1 MANLKQT
8 LTLAFLFLFTT
19 LFAQDYKY
27 ESVPNDPT
35 ETRIYTLANGL
46 KVYLSVNKDVPR
58 IQTYITVKTGSKND
72 PADVTGLAHYL
83 EHMVFKGTSKIG
95 TQDWEKEKVLLQE
108 ISDLYEKHKAE
119 PDDAKKK
126 IIYKQI
132 DSVSGLAAKLAIANE
147 YDKMISGLGAKGT
160 NAFTSLEQTSYIND
174 IPSTEIEKW
183 MVVESERFSE
193 LVLRLFHTE
202 LEAVYE
208 EFNIGQDNDGRK
220 QYAALNELLYPTH
233 PYGTQTTI
241 GLGEHLKNPS
251 MEKIH
256 AYFKQYYVPNNMAIC
271 LAGDFDHDETIK
283 LIDKYFGK
291 FKRGEVNARVMPKEK
306 PQIEIKFK
314 EVIGPDAASLMMA
327 YRIGG
332 YESPDQ
338 LMSELLGS
346 ILSNGEV
353 GLMDLNLTQKQLVI
367 SAWAGADNNHD
378 YGQFMLGGNPKEG
391 QSLEELRDLLLAE
404 IEKVKKGEFTDELLK
419 SIIKNGKKSLLS
431 ELESNSRRASN
442 MSTAFIMEAEWKD
455 YVDYYDRMEKITK
468 EDLVKW
474 TKENLKDNYCLIY
487 KRTGEDKNVYKV
499 DKPTITPVDLNRTAQ
514 SEFLQNFNKM
524 ESKRLKPLYIDY
536 AKDLKKSSFSKDVP
550 FYYIKN
556 KTNELFTL
564 VIELDEDLREDKKVS
579 LAVSLLDYL
588 GTDKYTAEELK
599 RKFYSLGVSYGVN
612 SSFISMSGLNE
623 SFNEALALLEHLLT
637 NCKPDET
644 ALKNLL
650 EDTKK
655 RRVDSKLNKGLILQG
670 GLRNYAMYGT
680 KNKFNNVLS
689 MEELEKLTG
698 EELTEMI
705 HTLTS
710 YKHSVMY
717 YGKTEM
723 KSIHSKIKKAHTL
736 PKKMKAYDTKVKYVE
751 LETKENIVYFV
762 DYDMVQTQLLMLS
775 KGKTFDTLILP
786 EMSMFNSYFGSGL
799 SSIVFQEIRE
809 SKALAYGASSSFT
822 SPSKPDEAHYV
833 QAFIGTQANKLPAA
847 VDAMQ
852 TLMNTMPK
860 AELQFEQSRLAALKK
875 IESERILKTN
885 IYWNYKTA
893 ERMKF
898 DHDIRKDVYE
908 QLSTMSLDDLEKFF
922 NENIKGRKYSYC
934 VIGKKADLDM
944 EALGK
949 LGTVKELTLE
959 ELFGY

>member
-1 MANLKQT
+1 MIHFKSLFTA
-8 LTLAFLFLFTT
+8 AFLFLFIAVQ
-19 LFAQDYKY
+19 AQDYKY

-95 TQDWEKEKVLLQE
+95 TQDWEKEKVLLKE

-160 NAFTSLEQTSYIND
+160 NAFTSLEETSYIND
-174 IPSTEIEKW
+174 IPSTEMEKW

-220 QYAALNELLYPTH
+220 SYAAMNELLYPTH

-241 GLGEHLKNPS
+241 GKGEHLKNPS

-271 LAGDFDHDETIK
+271 MAGDFDYDETIK
-283 LIDKYFGK
+283 MIDKYFGK
-291 FKRGEVNARVMPKEK
+291 LKRGDVNAPVMPKEA
-306 PQIEIKFK
+306 PQTEIKTR
-314 EVIGPDAASLMMA
+314 EVIGPDAESLSIA
-327 YRIGG
+327 FRTGG
-332 YESPDQ
+332 YGTTDE
-338 LMSELLGS
+338 LMIDLLGS
-346 ILSNGEV
+346 VLSNGEA
-353 GLMDLNLTQKQLVI
+353 GLMDLNLLQKQLVI
-367 SAWAGADNNHD
+367 SAYAGGGVNHD
-378 YGQFMLGGNPKEG
+378 YGSFQLGGKPKTG
-391 QSLEELRDLLLAE
+391 QTLEELRDLLLAE
-404 IEKVKKGEFTDELLK
+404 LEKVKNGEFTEELMK
-419 SIIKNGKKSLLS
+419 SIIKNSKKNLLS
-431 ELESNSRRASN
+431 QLESNNRRASN
-442 MSTAFIMEAEWKD
+442 MSNAFIMEANWKD
-455 YVDYYDRMEKITK
+455 YVDYYDRMGKITK
-468 EDLVKW
+468 DELVKW
-474 TKENLKDNYCLIY
+474 TKENLKNNYCIVY
-487 KRTGEDKNVYKV
+487 KRTGEDKAVYKV

-514 SEFLQNFNKM
+514 SEFLKNFNIM
-524 ESKRLKPLYIDY
+524 ESSRLKPLYIDY
-536 AKDLKKSSFSKDVP
+536 EKDLQKSELSKDVP
-550 FYYIKN
+550 FYYIPN

-564 VIELDEDLREDKKVS
+564 IIELDEDLREDKKVS

-599 RKFYSLGVSYGVN
+599 KKFYSLGVSYGVS

-623 SFNEALALLEHLLT
+623 SFDEALALLEHLLS

-655 RRVDSKLNKGLILQG
+655 RRTDAKLNKGLILQG
-670 GLRNYAMYGT
+670 GLRSYAMYGA

-698 EELTEMI
+698 EELTGMI

-723 KSIHSKIKKAHTL
+723 KAIQAKIKKAHKL
-736 PKKMKAYDTKVKYVE
+736 PKTMKAYDTKVKYVE
-751 LETKENIVYFV
+751 LETKENTVYFV

-775 KGKTFDTLILP
+775 KGKTFDATILP
-786 EMSMFNSYFGSGL
+786 ELSMFNSYFGSGL

-822 SPSKPDEAHYV
+822 TPSKPDEAHYV

-847 VDAMQ
+847 IDAMLN
-852 TLMNTMPK
+852 LMNTMPK

-875 IESERILKTN
+875 IESDRILKTN

-893 ERMKF
+893 EKMKF

-908 QLSTMSLDDLEKFF
+908 KLQTMTLDDISKFF
-922 NENIKGRKYSYC
+922 NANIAERKYSYC
-934 VIGKKADLDM
+934 VIGKKSELDM